1 MRVLVYQAHPG
12 AQHSHANAA
21 MNAATQSVDGIE
33 FVDLYATYPRF
44 DIDVAKEQARILEND
59 AILFQYPLFW
69 YSTPSIIKEWQ
80 DLVLQHGFAYGSGGD
95 KLTGK
100 VLSLGVTCGAPEH
113 AYGAEGYNGFALRT
127 LLTPMEQTARLCHMQ
142 FLSPYVLYGALAKRE
157 ANALGPHAEGWR
169 RWLIGLRDDTV
180 DLAKANA
187 LDVVQEHDLNEVIQ

>member
-21 MNAATQSVDGIE
+21 MDAATQSVDGIE

-44 DIDVAKEQARILEND
+44 DIDVAKEQARILESD

-80 DLVLQHGFAYGSGGD
+80 DLVLQHGFAYGSDGD

-100 VLSLGVTCGAPEH
+100 ILSLGVTCGAPEQ